1 MKPLVNHLVETEL
14 LWPRIYSYDLLT
26 LMKVDG
32 KWKIVH
38 KTWYEEIR

>member
-1 MKPLVNHLVETEL
+1 MVETEL
-14 LWPRIYSYDLLT
+14 YWPGIFYHDFLT

-38 KTWYEEIR
+38 KTWYEKAR